1 MQVATSIVRKI
12 MLDEFGLQYI
22 CAIADPARQP
32 WLLRPWSVYWPAY
45 SACVGEV
52 KNALAIYLVLL
63 GVWCSGSCVC
73 VGVGGVPELMEIAGT
88 GCRDVV

>member
-1 MQVATSIVRKI
+1 M
-12 MLDEFGLQYI
+12 
-22 CAIADPARQP
+22 
-32 WLLRPWSVYWPAY
+32 YWPAY
-45 SACVGEV
+45 RACVGEV